1 MAASCALIYSSLGY
15 TIHISTLEWDGI
27 SSNPA
32 PAGVG
37 NYLRALGDPIFW
49 GALWHTAVFL
59 VGSFAGQAFFGFLV
73 AVILH
78 SGVRA
83 GGLYKVIIFLP
94 VIIAPA
100 TMAPVFRQIFAN
112 EGQFNAALDGLGLG
126 FLTQPWL
133 AQSGTALFVI
143 TCVAIWQYSG
153 LAFVLY
159 YAAIGQIDGEMIEAG
174 RIDGAGNA
182 RVVWNLVWPQ
192 VRGTTIT
199 LALLATINSLKL
211 FDFPELLT
219 HGGPNYSTEFLGTYI
234 YRVSIPL
241 FDVGYGAALS
251 IILLVLAIGPAVLF
265 SRHRRRANGRT
276 A

>member
-1 MAASCALIYSSLGY
+1 MAASLVLIYCSLGY

-32 PAGVG
+32 PAGLA
-37 NYLRALGDPIFW
+37 NYVRAFGDPIFW
-49 GALWHTAVFL
+49 GALWHTAAFL
-59 VGSFAGQAFFGFLV
+59 VFSLAGQAFFGFLF

-78 SGVRA
+78 SAVRLR
-83 GGLYKVIIFLP
+83 GLYKVIIFLP

-112 EGQFNAALDGLGLG
+112 EGQFNAMLDNLGLG

-133 AQSGTALFVI
+133 AQSTTALPVI
-143 TCVAIWQYSG
+143 IIVAIWQYSG

-159 YAAIGQIDGEMIEAG
+159 YAAISQLDGEMLEAG
-174 RIDGAGNA
+174 RIDGAANA
-182 RVVWNLVWPQ
+182 RLVWDLVWPQ
-192 VRGTTIT
+192 MRGTTI
-199 LALLATINSLKL
+199 ALSMLATINSLKL
-211 FDFPELLT
+211 FDIPELLT

-251 IILLVLAIGPAVLF
+251 IILLILAVGPAVLF
-265 SRHRRRANGRT
+265 SRRRRSIQRAL
-276 A
+276 

>member
-1 MAASCALIYSSLGY
+1 MAASLVLIYCSLGY

-32 PAGVG
+32 PAGLA
-37 NYLRALGDPIFW
+37 NYVRAFGDPIFW
-49 GALWHTAVFL
+49 GALWHTAAFL
-59 VGSFAGQAFFGFLV
+59 VFSLAGQAFFGFLF

-78 SGVRA
+78 SAVRLR
-83 GGLYKVIIFLP
+83 GLYKVIIFLP

-112 EGQFNAALDGLGLG
+112 EGQFNAMLDSLGLG

-133 AQSGTALFVI
+133 AQSTTALPVI
-143 TCVAIWQYSG
+143 ISVAIWQYSG

-159 YAAIGQIDGEMIEAG
+159 YAAISQLDGEMLEAG

-182 RVVWNLVWPQ
+182 RVVWDLVWPQ
-192 VRGTTIT
+192 MRGTTI
-199 LALLATINSLKL
+199 ALSMLATINSLKL
-211 FDFPELLT
+211 FDIPELLT

-251 IILLVLAIGPAVLF
+251 IILLILAAGPAVLF
-265 SRHRRRANGRT
+265 SRRRRFIQRAL
-276 A
+276 

>member
-1 MAASCALIYSSLGY
+1 MAASLVLIYCSLGY

-32 PAGVG
+32 PAGLA
-37 NYLRALGDPIFW
+37 NYVRAFGDPIFW
-49 GALWHTAVFL
+49 GALWHTAAFL
-59 VGSFAGQAFFGFLV
+59 VFSLAGQAFFGFLF
-73 AVILH
+73 AVFLH
-78 SGVRA
+78 SAVRLR
-83 GGLYKVIIFLP
+83 GLYKVIIFLP

-112 EGQFNAALDGLGLG
+112 EGQFNAMLDNLGLG

-133 AQSGTALFVI
+133 AQSTTALPVI
-143 TCVAIWQYSG
+143 IIVAIWQYSG

-159 YAAIGQIDGEMIEAG
+159 YAAISQLDGEMLEAG
-174 RIDGAGNA
+174 RIDGAANA
-182 RVVWNLVWPQ
+182 RLVWDLVWPQ
-192 VRGTTIT
+192 MRGTTI
-199 LALLATINSLKL
+199 ALSMLATINSLKL
-211 FDFPELLT
+211 FDIPELLT

-251 IILLVLAIGPAVLF
+251 IILLILAVGPAVLF
-265 SRHRRRANGRT
+265 SRRRRSIQRAL
-276 A
+276 